1 MIFIGVWWIYR
12 NLATSACVFKWI
24 KQVGIQ
30 FDEIVKG
37 NRYSA
42 GHREGGSV
50 RQDKGN
56 VSSDTE
62 QVCNLLPAM
71 RNKAEGSSTGHGH
84 HLTSVMYSLPYTKWL
99 HLFIQKKK
107 LTPMTGVTFIFPLFR
122 GLCHAPGRLPT
133 DAGNHR
139 KSKGQLP
146 GRGRGPPSSSSDK
159 ETVTHTHRPY
169 RDVTHYNIITTHSLL
184 LFQF

>member
-99 HLFIQKKK
+99 HLFIQKKNKKK

-146 GRGRGPPSSSSDK
+146 GRGRGPPVIIIWQRNSN
-159 ETVTHTHRPY
+159 THTQTVSWR
-169 RDVTHYNIITTHSLL
+169 HSL
-184 LFQF
+184 